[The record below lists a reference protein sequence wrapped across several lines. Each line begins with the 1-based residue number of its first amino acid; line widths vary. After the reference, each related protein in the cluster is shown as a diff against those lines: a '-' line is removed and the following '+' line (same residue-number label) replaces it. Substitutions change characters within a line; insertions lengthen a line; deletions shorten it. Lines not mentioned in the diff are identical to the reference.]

1 MQLLDYDKLAVK
13 YKGLLIEIAMLIAY
27 AVVAIQGKK
36 EDDLSEREARELYGR
51 QWITD
56 RTQRGMIH
64 FTRNGATEKS
74 AKMYSRLEIEALRLS
89 EKGILEHVKNSEDK
103 IKDAVERLKS
113 IMR

>member
-1 MQLLDYDKLAVK
+1 MLRNYDAMAVR
-13 YKGLLIEIAMLIAY
+13 YKGLLIEFAMLIAY

-36 EDDLSEREARELYGR
+36 EDDISEHEARELYGR

-74 AKMYSRLEIEALRLS
+74 AKMYSRLEIEAQKLT
-89 EKGILEHVKNSEDK
+89 EKGILEYVKQGEDK
-103 IKDAVERLKS
+103 VNEAIERLKS
-113 IMR
+113 LMK